1 MLEQFD
7 HVFFDLDRTLWDF
20 EVNSRL
26 TLEEIYTELNLQQ
39 RLGVPFDVF
48 VPEYHRINDLF
59 WQQYRDGIIDKEGLR
74 HARFEAAFRFFGADE
89 PLIAEKMGSA
99 YVERSPRRTALVDG
113 TSELLRHLVH
123 LGVPMSIITNG
134 FDEVQHLKM
143 QASGIAHC
151 FKHVLTSE
159 MVGVRKPHPHIFSHA
174 LAVTGTRPDKAV
186 MVGDHYEADIEG
198 ALQAGWHAV
207 YLLPSGDMPESHP
220 RLKVIRSLRELLP
233 EIEK

>member
-1 MLEQFD
+1 MLVQYD

-26 TLEEIYTELNLQQ
+26 TLEEIYTELDLQQ

-59 WQQYRDGIIDKEGLR
+59 WQRYRDGIIDKEGLR
-74 HARFEAAFRFFGADE
+74 HARFEAAFRFFGVDDVLLAQQ
-89 PLIAEKMGSA
+89 MGSA

-113 TSELLRHLVH
+113 AIELLRHLAHV
-123 LGVPMSIITNG
+123 GVPMSIITNG

-143 QASGIAHC
+143 EASGIAHY
-151 FKHVLTSE
+151 FRHVFTSE
-159 MVGVRKPHPHIFSHA
+159 MVGVRKPDPVIFNHA
-174 LAVTGTRPDKAV
+174 LAVTGTMAHKAV

-198 ALQAGWHAV
+198 ALKAGWHAV
-207 YLLPSGDMPESHP
+207 YLLPEGRCEVSHD
-220 RLKVIRSLRELLP
+220 RLTVIRSLRELVARH
-233 EIEK
+233 